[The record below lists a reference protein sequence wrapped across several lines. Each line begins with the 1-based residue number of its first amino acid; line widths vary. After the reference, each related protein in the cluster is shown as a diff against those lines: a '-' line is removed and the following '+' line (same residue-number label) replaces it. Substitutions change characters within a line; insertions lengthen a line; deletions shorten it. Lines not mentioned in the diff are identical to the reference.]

1 MTLMNELLE
10 IFEPRT
16 TFENRLVRAA
26 AEGDDA
32 LLRDVAEDVDEENED
47 ARELAEALL
56 DYLN

>member
-1 MTLMNELLE
+1 MTMMNELLE

-26 AEGDDA
+26 AEGDEA
-32 LLRDVAEDVDEENED
+32 LLRDVAEDVDEDDDD

-56 DYLN
+56 DYLS